1 MLKFVG
7 NVTWLLLILLLAACA
22 TVPEPALRQTLG
34 PKVRLSPP
42 PPEVMVPRD
51 ANYRE
56 RLLQLFSTSS
66 TTPTETS
73 GNSPGAKP

>member
-1 MLKFVG
+1 MLKLAG
-7 NVTWLLLILLLAACA
+7 SAMWLLLMLLVASCA
-22 TVPEPALRQTLG
+22 TGPEVAFKSVPA
-34 PKVRLSPP
+34 PKARVSPP
-42 PPEVMVPRD
+42 PAEVMVPRA

-73 GNSPGAKP
+73 DSSRNVKP